1 MVLVRSLLKNTQNRT
16 FLKILI
22 IFYTDRWLDINP
34 YFISLYIKNYR
45 FFSVSS
51 DSEWIY
57 TPFSAIKKNYVFLP
71 QKPMFP
77 LKLVLCFVFVFE
89 FLFQSGPNFIDG

>member
-77 LKLVLCFVFVFE
+77 LKHE
-89 FLFQSGPNFIDG
+89 SQPSI